1 MSGPALADLVSAGA
15 RQQDA
20 VAINDHIFMSRGV
33 SNCYL
38 VGTGSGALL
47 VNSGLPHEAK
57 DHRDRFSRACD
68 ERVQVIVFT
77 QSHGDH
83 VGGWT
88 TFNGPGVDTIVQR
101 NFADVRGYW
110 NRLAPF
116 YGRRTAKLWG
126 SVAAT
131 RAPGAR
137 AGSAP
142 VLPPDPVPTVTFDD
156 TYSFTVN
163 GMRVELLAVPG
174 GETTDSLVVWLPD
187 ERVAFSGNMLGP
199 MYLHVPNLYTV
210 RGDKL
215 RSALRYVE
223 SVDRLRALEPEV
235 LITGHGD
242 PIRGAKRIHA
252 DLTKLRDAVQWV
264 HDQTVA
270 GMNAGTDLFTLM
282 REIKP
287 PPELTVGEG
296 HGKVMW
302 NVRAIWEEYA
312 GWFRYEST
320 TELYAVPPRAVWK
333 DLVELAGGPDALAAR
348 AASHVAARRPEEALH
363 LTDVVLHAAPEHREA
378 RKTALAAHALL
389 LERGGAAN
397 LSENRWLESEIAAAR
412 AALGDETGKN

>member
-1 MSGPALADLVSAGA
+1 MSGPALVDLVSAGA
-15 RQQDA
+15 QQQDA

-47 VNSGLPHEAK
+47 VNSGMPHEAAA
-57 DHRDRFSRACD
+57 HRDRFARACK
-68 ERVQVIVFT
+68 EQVRAIVFT

-88 TFNGPGVDTIVQR
+88 AFNGPGVDTIVQK

-116 YGRRTAKLWG
+116 YGRRTAKLWS

-131 RAPGAR
+131 RAQGVPASR
-137 AGSAP
+137 PP

-156 TYSFTVN
+156 TYSFKV
-163 GMRVELLAVPG
+163 GDLRVELLAVPG
-174 GETTDSLVVWLPD
+174 GETTDSLLVWLPD

-199 MYLHVPNLYTV
+199 MYLHVPNLYTI

-215 RSALRYVE
+215 RSALRYIE

-242 PIRGAKRIHA
+242 PIRGAARIGA
-252 DLTKLRDAVQWV
+252 DLEKLRDAVQWV
-264 HDQTVA
+264 HDETVA

-282 REIKP
+282 LEIVP
-287 PPELTVGEG
+287 PPELALGEG

-320 TELYAVPPRAVWK
+320 TELYAVPPRAVFG
-333 DLVELAGGPDALAAR
+333 DLVELAGGADALSAR
-348 AASHVAARRPEEALH
+348 AASHVAAGRPLEALH
-363 LTDVVLHAAPEHREA
+363 LTDIVLDAAPEHRKA
-378 RKTALAAHALL
+378 RETALAAHALL
-389 LERGGAAN
+389 LERSGKSN
-397 LSENRWLESEIAAAR
+397 LSETRWLETEIAAAR
-412 AALGDETGKN
+412 AALGGDKEKD

>member
-1 MSGPALADLVSAGA
+1 MSGPALVDLVSAGA
-15 RQQDA
+15 QSQGA

-47 VNSGLPHEAK
+47 VNTGMPHEAGA
-57 DHRDRFSRACD
+57 HRDRFARACD
-68 ERVQVIVFT
+68 ERVRVIVFT

-88 TFNGPGVDTIVQR
+88 TFSGPGVDTIVQR

-156 TYSFTVN
+156 TYSFTV
-163 GMRVELLAVPG
+163 GEMRVELLSVPG

-242 PIRGAKRIHA
+242 PIRGAERIHA

-264 HDQTVA
+264 HDETVA

-287 PPELTVGEG
+287 PPALELGQG

-320 TELYAVPPRAVWK
+320 TELYAVPPRTVFG
-333 DLVELAGGPDALAAR
+333 DLVELGGGPDALTAR
-348 AASHVAARRPEEALH
+348 AASYVAEGKPVQALH
-363 LTDVVLHAAPEHREA
+363 LTDVVLHATPEHREA

-389 LERGGAAN
+389 LERSGKTN
-397 LSENRWLESEIAAAR
+397 LSETRWLESEIAAAR
-412 AALGDETGKN
+412 AALGGDEGKE

>member
-1 MSGPALADLVSAGA
+1 MSGPALASLVSAGA
-15 RQQDA
+15 QQQDA

-47 VNSGLPHEAK
+47 VNTGMPHEAEA
-57 DHRDRFSRACD
+57 HRSRFARACD
-68 ERVQVIVFT
+68 EPIRAIVFT

-88 TFNGPGVDTIVQR
+88 AFNRPGVDTIVQA
-101 NFADVRGYW
+101 NFAEVRGYW

-131 RAPGAR
+131 RPAGGR
-137 AGSAP
+137 A
-142 VLPPDPVPTVTFDD
+142 VLPPDPVPTITFDD
-156 TYSFTVN
+156 IYSFTVG
-163 GMRVELLAVPG
+163 GMRVELYAVPG

-199 MYLHVPNLYTV
+199 MYRHVPNLYTV

-223 SVDRLRALEPEV
+223 SVDRLRALRPEV

-242 PIRGAKRIHA
+242 PIRGAERIHA
-252 DLTKLRDAVQWV
+252 DLTVLRDAVQWV

-282 REIKP
+282 REITP
-287 PPELTVGEG
+287 PPELALGEG

-320 TELYAVPPRAVWK
+320 TELYAVPPRAVFS
-333 DLVELAGGPDALAAR
+333 DLVELAGGPEALAAR
-348 AASHVAARRPEEALH
+348 AASHVAAGRPLEALH
-363 LTDVVLHAAPEHREA
+363 LTDVVLGAVPEHRGAREA
-378 RKTALAAHALL
+378 ALAAHALL
-389 LERGGAAN
+389 LERSGAAN
-397 LSENRWLESEIAAAR
+397 LSENRWLESEIASAR
-412 AALGDETGKN
+412 AALRSDAEKE

>member
-1 MSGPALADLVSAGA
+1 VSGPSLADLVSAGA
-15 RQQDA
+15 QPQDA

-38 VGTGSGALL
+38 VASGGSAML
-47 VNSGLPHEAK
+47 VNSGLPHEAET
-57 DHRDRFSRACD
+57 HRDRFARACGA
-68 ERVQVIVFT
+68 RIRAIVFT

-88 TFNGPGVDTIVQR
+88 TFDGPGVDTIVQSH
-101 NFADVRGYW
+101 FAEVRGYW

-116 YGRRTAKLWG
+116 YGRRTAKLWA

-131 RAPGAR
+131 RASGGR
-137 AGSAP
+137 AP

-156 TYSFTVN
+156 QHAFTVE
-163 GMRVELLAVPG
+163 GLRVELLSVPG

-242 PIRGAKRIHA
+242 PIRGAERIHA
-252 DLTKLRDAVQWV
+252 DLTRLRNAVEWV
-264 HDQTVA
+264 HDRTVA

-282 REIKP
+282 REIVP
-287 PPELTVGEG
+287 PPELELGEG

-320 TELYAVPPRAVWK
+320 TELYAVPPRAIAA
-333 DLVELAGGPDALAAR
+333 DLVELAGGPDALSAR
-348 AASHVAARRPEEALH
+348 AAKHIAEGRPLEALH
-363 LTDVVLHAAPEHREA
+363 LTDVVLGAAPEHRGAREA
-378 RKTALAAHALL
+378 ALAAHVLL
-389 LERGGAAN
+389 REQSGAKN
-397 LSENRWLESEIAAAR
+397 LSETRWLETEIAAVR
-412 AALGDETGKN
+412 AVLGSETEGN

>member
-1 MSGPALADLVSAGA
+1 M
-15 RQQDA
+15 
-20 VAINDHIFMSRGV
+20 
-33 SNCYL
+33 
-38 VGTGSGALL
+38 
-47 VNSGLPHEAK
+47 PHEA
-57 DHRDRFSRACD
+57 DAHRSRFARACD
-68 ERVQVIVFT
+68 EPIRAIVFT

-88 TFNGPGVDTIVQR
+88 AFNRPGVDTIVQA
-101 NFADVRGYW
+101 NFAEVRGYW

-131 RAPGAR
+131 RPSSGRAPE
-137 AGSAP
+137 
-142 VLPPDPVPTVTFDD
+142 LPPDPVPTITFDD
-156 TYSFTVN
+156 TYLFTV
-163 GMRVELLAVPG
+163 GDTRVELLAVPG

-187 ERVAFSGNMLGP
+187 ERVAFNGNMLGP

-242 PIRGAKRIHA
+242 PIRGAERIHA
-252 DLTKLRDAVQWV
+252 DLTVLRDAVQWV
-264 HDQTVA
+264 HDETVA
-270 GMNAGTDLFTLM
+270 GMNAGMDLFTLM
-282 REIKP
+282 REITP
-287 PPELTVGEG
+287 PPELALGEG

-320 TELYAVPPRAVWK
+320 TELYAVPPRAVFG
-333 DLVELAGGPDALAAR
+333 DLVELAGGPDALTER
-348 AASHVAARRPEEALH
+348 AASYVAKGRPLEALH
-363 LTDVVLHAAPEHREA
+363 LTDLVLDAIPEHGKARE
-378 RKTALAAHALL
+378 TALSAHALL

-397 LSENRWLESEIAAAR
+397 LSETRWLESEIAAAR
-412 AALGDETGKN
+412 TALRGDAQKE

>member
-1 MSGPALADLVSAGA
+1 MSGPALVDLVSAGA
-15 RQQDA
+15 QGQDA

-38 VGTGSGALL
+38 AGTGSGALL
-47 VNSGLPHEAK
+47 VNTGMPHEAEN
-57 DHRDRFSRACD
+57 HRDRFTRACD
-68 ERVQVIVFT
+68 ERIRAIVFT

-88 TFNGPGVDTIVQR
+88 TFNGPGVDTIVQK

-116 YGRRTAKLWG
+116 YGRRTAKLWA

-131 RAPGAR
+131 RPSGAR

-142 VLPPDPVPTVTFDD
+142 VLPPDPVPTITFDD
-156 TYSFTVN
+156 TYSFTVS
-163 GMRVELLAVPG
+163 GMRVELFSVPG
-174 GETTDSLVVWLPD
+174 GETTDSLLVWLPD
-187 ERVAFSGNMLGP
+187 ERIAFSGNMLGP
-199 MYLHVPNLYTV
+199 MYRHVPNLYTV

-242 PIRGAKRIHA
+242 PIRGAERIHA
-252 DLTKLRDAVQWV
+252 DLTVLRDAVKWV
-264 HDQTVA
+264 HDETVA

-282 REIKP
+282 REITP
-287 PPELTVGEG
+287 PPELELGQG

-320 TELYAVPPRAVWK
+320 TELYAVPPRAVSG
-333 DLVELAGGPDALAAR
+333 DLVELAGGPDALAKR
-348 AASHVAARRPEEALH
+348 ASSYVAAGRPLEALH
-363 LTDVVLHAAPEHREA
+363 LTDLVLAVDPDHRATRE
-378 RKTALAAHALL
+378 TALAAHALL
-389 LERGGAAN
+389 LERSGATN
-397 LSENRWLESEIAAAR
+397 LSETRWLETEIAAAR
-412 AALGDETGKN
+412 AALGDDTERK